1 MQSGN
6 LIITY
11 HVRMF
16 VGLSIFSGSLTNAI
30 AETGRVDRLSF
41 GEASPS
47 DLDIMVDKIVA
58 YSAAAILHMGDIK
71 TTQQ

>member
-1 MQSGN
+1 MGFQFF
-6 LIITY
+6 L
-11 HVRMF
+11 
-16 VGLSIFSGSLTNAI
+16 GSLTNAI

-41 GEASPS
+41 GEASSS